1 MKENIEDGI
10 EYDPEKDK
18 KYLSEEEV
26 VAEDDLSNGYSEDV
40 DNDVLLDEEDVED
53 SDELFDD
60 LGDEDDEA
68 IFDNDLANDNLDND
82 DDIIE

>member
-1 MKENIEDGI
+1 M
-10 EYDPEKDK
+10 
-18 KYLSEEEV
+18 
-26 VAEDDLSNGYSEDV
+26 SNGYSEDV